1 MSNPDVSPAI
11 IDKAASSDLQY
22 IPLVDVHGTLT
33 SLFGLKDVQ
42 STEEFSEGN
51 RFRPCAVSAGTL
63 HDVCQATLQSFGGK
77 MATGSQSFNATCV
90 VYETCSAILN
100 ILKSEKI
107 SPKRNLLSEK
117 TVV

>member
-63 HDVCQATLQSFGGK
+63 TDCLSGDATEFWREDGDRERVL
-77 MATGSQSFNATCV
+77 
-90 VYETCSAILN
+90 
-100 ILKSEKI
+100 
-107 SPKRNLLSEK
+107 
-117 TVV
+117 